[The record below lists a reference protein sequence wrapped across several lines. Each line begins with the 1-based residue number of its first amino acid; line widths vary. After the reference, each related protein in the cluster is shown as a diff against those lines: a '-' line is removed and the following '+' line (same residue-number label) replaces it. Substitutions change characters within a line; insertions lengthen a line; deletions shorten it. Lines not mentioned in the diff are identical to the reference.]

1 MKNRTATWV
10 HLIFATIIVL
20 AVPVQVYLIASFFT
34 GAGESALDAHEI
46 TGGLIIHA
54 SELIVFLSSLAAFW
68 GIWRWIGWSFVLPV
82 LGTVQ
87 IALVDVGSSGWVH
100 GLHGLGA
107 LLVFLLA
114 AFLAHHDMRVLGLMR
129 GTGTTM
135 SPGSSSPPPPP
146 A

>member
-1 MKNRTATWV
+1 MKNRIATWV

-34 GAGESALDAHEI
+34 GAGKSALDAHEF
-46 TGGLIIHA
+46 TGGLIIHG
-54 SELIVFLSSLAAFW
+54 SEVIVFLSSLVAFW

-87 IALVDVGSSGWVH
+87 IALVDAGDSGWVH

-114 AFLAHHDMRVLGLMR
+114 AFLAHHDMRALGLMR
-129 GTGTTM
+129 GPGMTT
-135 SPGSSSPPPPP
+135 SPGPPPPPP